1 MRIKSVTLYSLPYV
15 LGVASFLVAAHQVA
29 PSLTTLRALSDT
41 STKSAIISGQVV
53 NRSLK
58 SDRLPI
64 KQAVPRADDERQIK
78 LPGQIVPNR
87 KINIDCN
94 KPPIDVIGRCFA
106 DTGPL
111 RHDLLMS
118 PDPTPDRISERP
130 PRAGCV
136 RTKRVR

>member
-15 LGVASFLVAAHQVA
+15 VGVASFMVAAHQVT
-29 PSLTTLRALSDT
+29 PSLTTLHPLSDA

-78 LPGQIVPNR
+78 LPGQIAPNR
-87 KINIDCN
+87 KIKNDCN

-106 DTGPL
+106 DAGPL
-111 RHDLLMS
+111 RHDLLLS
-118 PDPTPDRISERP
+118 PDRYT
-130 PRAGCV
+130 
-136 RTKRVR
+136 

>member
-15 LGVASFLVAAHQVA
+15 VGVASFLVAAHQVA
-29 PSLTTLRALSDT
+29 PSLTTLHPLSDA

-78 LPGQIVPNR
+78 LPGQIAPNR
-87 KINIDCN
+87 KIKNDCN

-106 DTGPL
+106 DAGPL
-111 RHDLLMS
+111 RPDLLLS
-118 PDPTPDRISERP
+118 PDRYT
-130 PRAGCV
+130 
-136 RTKRVR
+136 